1 MISKQLLEE
10 LKEIFQ
16 SDYGVSLSDD
26 LVSEIA
32 SSLFQYYEVLLKV
45 TDGNIET

>member
-10 LKEIFQ
+10 LKEIFK
-16 SDYGVSLSDD
+16 SDYGVSLPDD
-26 LVSEIA
+26 LVSEIGSA
-32 SSLFQYYEVLLKV
+32 LFQYYEVLLKV

>member
-10 LKEIFQ
+10 LKEIFK

-26 LVSEIA
+26 FVSEIGSA
-32 SSLFQYYEVLLKV
+32 IFQYYEVLLKV
-45 TDGNIET
+45 SGGNNET